1 MSSMPTGQEVYN
13 ADAAPVVARGLAY
26 TDQQLDEILQGP
38 VKVILQ
44 DTTGADELRELLSS
58 VVSTDFEQEGLEE
71 LLADN
76 TAPDNWRVGEAI
88 AESFVTDH
96 GDCVFPW
103 PTGRDLKNPNAS
115 PAGCDLT
122 GFRPTSDDS
131 LPYRFAFGEVK
142 TSEQEKSPPDV
153 MNSLG
158 GQLKDLRDKRKVK
171 DSLCRYLGHHA
182 PRADWEPMYKSAA
195 KRYLQSNAE
204 DISIYGV
211 LVRDVEDESDDLAG
225 RATALARSCPAQTAI
240 ELYALYLPK
249 QAISSL
255 SDSTVAAANDGGE
268 Q

>member
-1 MSSMPTGQEVYN
+1 MSPMPAGQEIYIT
-13 ADAAPVVARGLAY
+13 DAIPVVARGLTY
-26 TDQQLDEILQGP
+26 TDKQLDEMLQGP
-38 VKVILQ
+38 VKDILQ
-44 DTTGADELRELLSS
+44 DVKGTDELHELLSR
-58 VVSTDFEQEGLEE
+58 VVSTDFEQAGLEE
-71 LLADN
+71 LLTDN
-76 TAPDNWRVGEAI
+76 TVPDNWRVGEAI
-88 AESFVTDH
+88 AEGFVTDH

-122 GFRPTSDDS
+122 GFRPTSDDD

-142 TSEQEKSPPDV
+142 TSEQGKSPPDV

-211 LVRDVEDESDDLAG
+211 LVRDVEPNADDLAG
-225 RATALARSCPAQTAI
+225 RATVLARSCPAQTSI

-255 SDSTVAAANDGGE
+255 SDNAVAAANDGGV